1 MPKFSTNKSVS
12 PIKASDLKK
21 EIVKKNKEL
30 KAANNNLIK
39 LNKES
44 KANLSKS
51 EKLLRK
57 IDDQIFDRQM
67 SLDSIDIT
75 LMKRK
80 SVLSDKDK
88 ELKGV
93 INSLSKQMSERVLL
107 DEDISNREN
116 MLSKYKQEVS
126 DIQDNIKD
134 LESKEQELADLQKD
148 ISKSKKSASNAKSA
162 AKKAEESCKTA
173 KDKASKKI
181 TAIQQEVEESLII
194 KKDMD
199 SQVKSVVLEYK
210 DVSKAQDEIIKKK
223 SEEIEF
229 ANNKKSDMEVAIS
242 NYKKEIADLQDVIQ
256 AKKDEIESV
265 KADYKKFKLNAFD
278 EMARLKMRGKLETI
292 DKAGLSDVF
301 GK

>member
-1 MPKFSTNKSVS
+1 MPKYSSNTLAS
-12 PIKASDLKK
+12 PIKATDLKK

-30 KAANNNLIK
+30 KAAITNLSK

-44 KANLSKS
+44 KANLNKS
-51 EKLLRK
+51 EKFLGA
-57 IDDQIFDRQM
+57 IDDQIFERQM

-75 LMKRK
+75 LIKRK

-88 ELKGV
+88 ELKEV

-107 DEDISNREN
+107 DEDIVSREDKV
-116 MLSKYKQEVS
+116 LGLKSE
-126 DIQDNIKD
+126 IGL
-134 LESKEQELADLQKD
+134 LESTIKSLEHEEDKFADLQD
-148 ISKSKKSASNAKSA
+148 YISKAKKAASSAKSA
-162 AKKAEESCKTA
+162 TKKAEEGCKTA
-173 KDKASKKI
+173 KDKASKEI
-181 TAIQQEVEESLII
+181 AAIQQEVEESLII

-199 SQVKSVVLEYK
+199 SQIKSVVLEYK

-229 ANNKKSDMEVAIS
+229 ANSKKSDMETAIS
-242 NYKKEIADLQDVIQ
+242 NYKKDIADLQDIIQ
-256 AKKDEIESV
+256 DKKDEIESV
-265 KADYKKFKLNAFD
+265 KAEYKKFKLNAFD
-278 EMARLKMRGKLETI
+278 ELARLKIKGKLETI

>member
-51 EKLLRK
+51 EKLLKK